1 MSELSTLFVHEGGET
16 RFSEMDMLF
25 HGLGLLGLEGKEGAL
40 TFKETGSVVV
50 GDLQV
55 VVGKLIL
62 DSELVGIEIFR
73 VRGRVGVQ

>member
-1 MSELSTLFVHEGGET
+1 
-16 RFSEMDMLF
+16 MDMLF

-55 VVGKLIL
+55 VVGKFIL
-62 DSELVGIEIFR
+62 DSELVGIEIFW
-73 VRGRVGVQ
+73 VRGRVRVQ

>member
-1 MSELSTLFVHEGGET
+1 
-16 RFSEMDMLF
+16 MLF

-40 TFKETGSVVV
+40 AFKETGTVVV

-55 VVGKLIL
+55 VVGKFVLN
-62 DSELVGIEIFR
+62 SELVGIEIFW